1 MGRGSIDLLGDPS
14 PPPPSALDWLP
25 HGEILVACAVA
36 ATASFAAFPAYLE
49 PLHETLLGLA
59 ARAAQDQARRP
70 SLAVAAGDA
79 LSRIASPRARAA
91 PLSRGGRPALACV
104 RAYGS
109 QLKWAGDREELRV
122 TTCAR
127 LAPPRR
133 RQKPS

>member
-36 ATASFAAFPAYLE
+36 ATAFFAAFPAYLE

-79 LSRIASPRARAA
+79 LSRIASP
-91 PLSRGGRPALACV
+91 S
-104 RAYGS
+104 
-109 QLKWAGDREELRV
+109 
-122 TTCAR
+122 
-127 LAPPRR
+127 
-133 RQKPS
+133 